1 MPRPP
6 RFCPDNVP
14 QHVINRGDQ
23 KERVFRSPADYL
35 GFVAAM
41 ADAAERT
48 VVRLLAFSL
57 MPNHF
62 HLVLW
67 PVPGGELSTY
77 MQLLMNAHLRD
88 IVPRHGTSGLGH
100 VYQGR
105 FRNFEILN
113 EQHFLNVC
121 RYVEAN
127 ALQAGLVSRAE
138 DWPWCSLSC
147 CGPVPDINLL
157 SEWPVLRPCDW
168 LEQVNRRRLPA
179 PLSPG
184 WLAPEVAGTPA
195 QARHGRRGRT
205 SDVWQ
210 PQESATKP
218 PFPNS
223 ESAESR
229 NFHFLDIV

>member
-1 MPRPP
+1 MPRLP
-6 RFCPDNVP
+6 RYCPDNVP
-14 QHVINRGDQ
+14 QHVVNRGDQ
-23 KERVFRSPADYL
+23 RERIFRSPADYL

-41 ADAAERT
+41 TDAAERT

-67 PVPGGELSTY
+67 PVLGGEVSTY

-88 IVPRHGTSGLGH
+88 VVPRHGTSGLGH

-105 FRNFEILN
+105 FKNFDILN
-113 EQHFLNVC
+113 ERHFLNVC

-138 DWPWCSLSC
+138 EWPWCSLSC
-147 CGPVPDINLL
+147 SGPAPGINLL
-157 SEWPVLRPCDW
+157 SEWPLRRPRDW
-168 LEQVNRRRLPA
+168 FEQVNRPRIPG

-184 WLAPEVAGTPA
+184 WLALEVAGTSVQP
-195 QARHGRRGRT
+195 RSNRRKR
-205 SDVWQ
+205 SLEVWQ
-210 PQESATKP
+210 PPASAAQP
-218 PFPNS
+218 PFPAS
-223 ESAESR
+223 P
-229 NFHFLDIV
+229 FGL